1 MSSLGLVDAEHA
13 SIFVYYRAAV
23 GYASSTAMLDVTPAL
38 DVGGLRLQRL
48 VFLVERPQV
57 LLALRSHE
65 LT

>member
-1 MSSLGLVDAEHA
+1 
-13 SIFVYYRAAV
+13 
-23 GYASSTAMLDVTPAL
+23 MLDVTPAMG
-38 DVGGLRLQRL
+38 VGGLRLQRL